1 MIASFAMD
9 GFPSPAGLPPAF
21 FVIVIAIFG
30 GLAGSFLNVVIHRV
44 PLKRSIVTP
53 RSACPSCGA
62 LIAWYDNFP
71 VLSWLVLRAKCRSC
85 GARIS
90 ARYPL
95 VELLTSALFVGVWYR
110 FGLAP
115 HTFVYMGLV
124 AVFVALTFID
134 IDHRIIPN
142 VISLPGIVIGL
153 ALSFVL
159 PRVPGSALPPYWLNS
174 LVGALL
180 GGGVL
185 WLTAE
190 IYFRVRGVDGM
201 GMGDVKMLGMIGAF
215 LGAWPTLPFVIFVSA
230 ITGTAVGIVVMVL
243 SGQGRKTAIPFGPF
257 LALAATLYLF
267 IGPEVMDLYMA
278 STMPPPPT

>member
-1 MIASFAMD
+1 MD

-21 FVIVIAIFG
+21 FVVVIAIFG
-30 GLAGSFLNVVIHRV
+30 GLVGSFLNVVIHRV

-62 LIAWYDNFP
+62 LIRWYDNFP
-71 VLSWLVLRAKCRSC
+71 VVSWLALRARCRSC
-85 GARIS
+85 KARIS

-95 VELLTSALFVGVWYR
+95 VELMTSALFVGVWYR

-142 VISLPGIVIGL
+142 VISLPGMVIGL
-153 ALSFVL
+153 LLSFVL
-159 PRVPGSALPPYWLNS
+159 PRVPGAALPPYWLNS
-174 LVGALL
+174 VVGLLL

-185 WLTAE
+185 YATNE
-190 IYFRVRGVDGM
+190 IYYRVRGVDGM

-230 ITGTAVGIVVMVL
+230 IGGTAIGIVVMIL

-267 IGPEVMDLYMA
+267 IGPEVMELYMQTIP
-278 STMPPPPT
+278 SSPPPA